1 MGSMHGHALAG
12 DLLFTLTFVLASLA
26 FPLFFGIVGTRG
38 SARFRN
44 GRTEF
49 PAGRAS
55 LAGGFVII
63 GFLVESAVRH
73 LIRSH
78 SSFADCFI
86 QGLLLICAIT
96 VLSTMPGTI
105 LVTGEGLEQTYW
117 LRKRIRLAWDEIVEV
132 NLDKQTVTIRGGD
145 GTRIVHTSQQVDRER
160 LLVELKHHCG
170 DELPPDFPNPPQS

>member
-1 MGSMHGHALAG
+1 MHGHAFAG
-12 DLLFTLTFVLASLA
+12 NLLFTLIFGALACLA
-26 FPLFFGIVGTRG
+26 FLLFFGIVGNRG

-55 LAGGFVII
+55 LATGLAII
-63 GFLVESAVRH
+63 GFLVESTVRH

-86 QGLLLICAIT
+86 QGLLLIGAIAI
-96 VLSTMPGTI
+96 LSTMPGTI
-105 LVTGEGLEQTYW
+105 LVTDEGLEQTYW
-117 LRKRIRLAWDEIVEV
+117 LRKRIRLTWDDIVEV
-132 NLDKQTVTIRGGD
+132 NLDKRIVAIRGDD
-145 GTRIVHTSQQVDRER
+145 GTRIVHTGQQVDRER